1 MEFLRSK
8 IIVKKDEEGN
18 YILKKKANISLILS
32 LLILF
37 FLIFKGLKRME
48 KMKYLFNIEYI
59 GANIVAFF
67 IFFLY
72 FYVICIFF
80 SKEIFEFKNKEI
92 KIKKYFL
99 FFCYLKKTIKIKEIV
114 KVKYIST
121 GGIFSVIL
129 SILLAGI
136 FFKDNIQIQANTGLD
151 EDEAFYFGAII
162 GFEGYRKFCE
172 IFRKVTNRD
181 RANIYFLEEENESY
195 NI

>member
-1 MEFLRSK
+1 MEFLRPK

-48 KMKYLFNIEYI
+48 KMEYLFNIKYI
-59 GANIVAFF
+59 GTNIVAFF

-80 SKEIFEFKNKEI
+80 SKEIFEFKNKKI

-114 KVKYIST
+114 KIKYIST

>member
-1 MEFLRSK
+1 MEFLRPK

-48 KMKYLFNIEYI
+48 KMEYLFNIEYI
-59 GANIVAFF
+59 GTNIVAFF

-92 KIKKYFL
+92 KIKKNFL
-99 FFCYLKKTIKIKEIV
+99 FFCYYKKTIKIKEIV
-114 KVKYIST
+114 KIKYIST
-121 GGIFSVIL
+121 GETYSVIFT
-129 SILLAGI
+129 ILLAGI
-136 FFKDNIQIQANTGLD
+136 FLKDNIQIQANTGLD
-151 EDEAFYFGAII
+151 EDETFYFGAII
-162 GFEGYRKFCE
+162 GFEGYKEFCE
-172 IFRKVTNRD
+172 IFRKVTKRD
-181 RANIYFLEEENESY
+181 RANIYFIEGR
-195 NI
+195 

>member
-1 MEFLRSK
+1 MEFLRPK

-48 KMKYLFNIEYI
+48 KMEYLFNTEYI
-59 GANIVAFF
+59 ETNIVAFF

-92 KIKKYFL
+92 KIKKNFL

-114 KVKYIST
+114 KIKYIST

>member
-1 MEFLRSK
+1 MEFLRPK

-48 KMKYLFNIEYI
+48 KMEYLFNTEYI
-59 GANIVAFF
+59 ETNIVAFF

-114 KVKYIST
+114 KIKYIST

-195 NI
+195 NV

>member
-1 MEFLRSK
+1 MEFLRPK

-114 KVKYIST
+114 KIKYIST

>member
-1 MEFLRSK
+1 MEFLRPK

-48 KMKYLFNIEYI
+48 KMEYLFNIKYI
-59 GANIVAFF
+59 GTNIVAFF

-99 FFCYLKKTIKIKEIV
+99 FFCYSKKTIKIKEIV
-114 KVKYIST
+114 KIKYIST

-195 NI
+195 NV

>member
-1 MEFLRSK
+1 MGELLEELLKSVEKGKRAKINVEIKGKKGNITIEGDMIGILIATKK
-8 IIVKKDEEGN
+8 IIQSVRKNIRRLGVDEEQT
-18 YILKKKANISLILS
+18 
-32 LLILF
+32 
-37 FLIFKGLKRME
+37 
-48 KMKYLFNIEYI
+48 
-59 GANIVAFF
+59 
-67 IFFLY
+67 
-72 FYVICIFF
+72 
-80 SKEIFEFKNKEI
+80 KEIFEFKNKEI

-114 KVKYIST
+114 KIKYIST

>member
-1 MEFLRSK
+1 MEFLRPK

-48 KMKYLFNIEYI
+48 KMEYLFNIKYI
-59 GANIVAFF
+59 GTNIVAFF

-72 FYVICIFF
+72 FYVIYIFF

-99 FFCYLKKTIKIKEIV
+99 FFCYSKKTIKIKEIV
-114 KVKYIST
+114 KIKYIST

>member
-1 MEFLRSK
+1 MEFLRPK
-8 IIVKKDEEGN
+8 IIVKKDEDGN

-48 KMKYLFNIEYI
+48 KMEYLFNIKYI
-59 GANIVAFF
+59 GTNIVAFF

-99 FFCYLKKTIKIKEIV
+99 FFCYSKKTIKIKEIV
-114 KVKYIST
+114 KIKYIST

>member
-1 MEFLRSK
+1 MEFLRPK

-48 KMKYLFNIEYI
+48 KMEYLFNIKYI
-59 GANIVAFF
+59 GTNIVAFF

-80 SKEIFEFKNKEI
+80 SKEIFEFKNKKI

-99 FFCYLKKTIKIKEIV
+99 FFCYSKKTIKIKEIV
-114 KVKYIST
+114 KIKYIST

>member
-48 KMKYLFNIEYI
+48 KMEYLFNIEYI

-114 KVKYIST
+114 KIKYIST

-172 IFRKVTNRD
+172 IFRKVTKRD